1 MISTVNAQPTKDMKF
16 ANIHISFGIPEPID
30 VDNGCG

>member
-16 ANIHISFGIPEPID
+16 ANIHISLWDSEPID